1 MAVILSD
8 IEGTLTT
15 GSSWR
20 ALRTYY
26 LDNYSK
32 GAYHW
37 FFVRWLPRFLLVK
50 LGLISRRRAMLDWMV
65 DEVRL
70 FRGMSPAEF
79 DRMAAWVVEH
89 EMWAK
94 RREGLISELA
104 EHHQDGVEI
113 AVVSSGYQPIVAAFA
128 RRMDAIPIGSSLA
141 FEDGKISGLH
151 LPINAYERKA
161 EAVRARIGDA
171 AILAAYGD
179 TLSDLPMLEL
189 SQAPVAVCPDADLR
203 KVAETRGWRI
213 IEAEMNVT
221 T

>member
-1 MAVILSD
+1 MAVIVSD

-26 LDNYSK
+26 MDHFSK
-32 GAYHW
+32 GTYNL
-37 FFVRWLPRFLLVK
+37 FFARWLPRYLLVK
-50 LGLISRRRAMLDWMV
+50 LGLMSRRRAMFDWMV

-89 EMWAK
+89 EMWFK
-94 RREGLISELA
+94 RREVLISEL
-104 EHHQDGVEI
+104 EKFHQDGVEI
-113 AVVSSGYQPIVAAFA
+113 VVVSSAYQPIVGAFA
-128 RRMDAIPIGSSLA
+128 RQMDAIPIGSSLA
-141 FEDGKISGLH
+141 FKDGKITGLH
-151 LPINAYERKA
+151 LPLNAYEHKA
-161 EAVRARIGDA
+161 EAVRAQIGGA

-189 SQAPVAVCPDADLR
+189 SQEPVAVCPDANLR
-203 KVAETRGWRI
+203 KVAATRGWRI
-213 IEAEMNVT
+213 IEA
-221 T
+221 

>member
-26 LDNYSK
+26 KANFSPVRYNI
-32 GAYHW
+32 
-37 FFVRWLPRFLLVK
+37 FFTRWIPRYMLVK
-50 LGLISRRRAMLDWMV
+50 LGFMSRRRAMFDWMS

-89 EMWAK
+89 EMWFK
-94 RREGLISELA
+94 RREVLISEL
-104 EHHQDGVEI
+104 EKCHQDGVEI
-113 AVVSSGYQPIVAAFA
+113 VVVSSAYQPIVEAFA
-128 RRMDAIPIGSSLA
+128 RQMDAIPIGSSLA
-141 FEDGKISGLH
+141 FKDGNITGLH
-151 LPINAYERKA
+151 LPLNAYEHKA

-171 AILAAYGD
+171 EILAAYGD

-189 SQAPVAVCPDADLR
+189 SQAPIAVCPDANLR

-213 IEAEMNVT
+213 IETETN
-221 T
+221 